1 MSDDLQKA
9 LGVIEKGAEER
20 MEVLKE
26 KKQKLEEGAGEPSTM
41 SETVPKLIGHIKK
54 MEVEDVEAEKEEEV
68 QDDRKEVDKGTA
80 GVAGKETGEDGGAL
94 KPTTNLEKAHTM
106 TSNEICHQHERSKE
120 ADKNQ
125 GAGT

>member
-1 MSDDLQKA
+1 MSDDPQKA

-68 QDDRKEVDKGTA
+68 QDDRKEADKGTA

-94 KPTTNLEKAHTM
+94 KPTTNSEKL
-106 TSNEICHQHERSKE
+106 IQ
-120 ADKNQ
+120 
-125 GAGT
+125 